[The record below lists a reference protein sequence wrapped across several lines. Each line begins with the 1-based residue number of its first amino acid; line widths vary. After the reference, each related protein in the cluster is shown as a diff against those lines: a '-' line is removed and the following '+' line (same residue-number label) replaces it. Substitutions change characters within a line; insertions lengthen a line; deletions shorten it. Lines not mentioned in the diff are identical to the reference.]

1 VSEGALQDRYL
12 DVLLEMVFEEQE
24 EKAVER
30 LAHSPDPELT
40 EEQRTQADRM
50 LEKAL
55 QINDQWKKE
64 QKRFRRKERK
74 KRLRKG
80 LLLTLALALGL
91 SSVGF
96 ATIAEFREAIVRMFV
111 RVNVQT
117 NSVWMY
123 PDEETAVR
131 MEEDYMDMEPP
142 DGWAGHYFFSFIPE
156 GFTLDAA
163 SVTEQSVRYVNG
175 DQAFTFAEHS
185 NFSENER
192 SLTGLDYTEGLA
204 RERALYYGGFVSWED
219 KQVLAWD
226 DVFSWFELIGENM
239 TRDALLS
246 LADQVLPLA
255 REMRIQTAQKQEAD
269 AAVSPSYYWSGEWFP
284 AFLPDGLRVLSFSRK
299 WDGSSIALSDSY
311 GMKITFMETDSEGS
325 SHAAQLDGAVI
336 STVTLNGGEA
346 TLVDGYSGG
355 SNTADIVWQAGE
367 KTLRVRT
374 IGYSSAGTLRV
385 AESVRRLTEDEKRDR
400 YFWISD
406 DQERN
411 AIQPP
416 EIWQGAYFP
425 AFLPDGFQL
434 TDYELI
440 NQDTENVLFHT
451 ADYESDIT
459 LERYKQRPDLNY
471 HGRGSVQI
479 VAFGDRDALM
489 VQTDEGGRTDVQAML
504 ECGEQWYIIS
514 GDGIGAEELT
524 KIARSMKENT
534 HLTAK
539 DPINRYQADFEKT
552 ETPAGW
558 AGRCFPALLP
568 GDLAPDENNREK
580 DCIVWQGKDG
590 RRMALRYAPSAREI
604 RFGNLDVQGA
614 FLTVG
619 GCPAYML
626 EETLFSVSKACL
638 FWQDPSGFY
647 ELTFTGFPR
656 DEALAVARGIV
667 AI

>member
-1 VSEGALQDRYL
+1 MSEGALQDRYL

-55 QINDQWKKE
+55 RKNDQWEKE
-64 QKRFRRKERK
+64 QKRIRRKERK

-80 LLLTLALALGL
+80 LLLTLALVLGL

-123 PDEETAVR
+123 PDEETAMR

-142 DGWAGHYFFSFIPE
+142 DGWAGRYFFSSIPE
-156 GFTLDAA
+156 GFTLDAESA
-163 SVTEQSVRYVNG
+163 TERSVRYGNG

-185 NFSENER
+185 NHSDNER
-192 SLTGLDYTEGLA
+192 SLTGLDYTEGL
-204 RERALYYGGFVSWED
+204 EKEEALNYGGFVSWED

-255 REMRIQTAQKQEAD
+255 REMRIQTAQKQEED
-269 AAVSPSYYWSGEWFP
+269 AAVSPSYYWSGDWFP
-284 AFLPDGLRVLSFSRK
+284 TFLPDGLRVLSFSRK

-355 SNTADIVWQAGE
+355 GNTAEILWQAGD
-367 KTLRVRT
+367 KTLRVQT
-374 IGYSSAGTLRV
+374 VGYSSAGTLRV
-385 AESVRRLTEDEKRDR
+385 AESVRRLTEEEKRESS
-400 YFWISD
+400 FWISD
-406 DQERN
+406 GQAMN

-434 TDYELI
+434 TDYDFI
-440 NQDTENVLFHT
+440 NQDRESVMFRT
-451 ADYESDIT
+451 ADYEEVIT
-459 LERYKQRPDLNY
+459 LRRCKDRPDLNY
-471 HGRGSVQI
+471 YGPGSVQI
-479 VAFGDRDALM
+479 IPFGDRDALM
-489 VQTDEGGRTDVQAML
+489 VQTDAGGRNIVQATL
-504 ECGEQWYIIS
+504 QCGEQWYMIR
-514 GDGIGAEELT
+514 GDGISAEELI
-524 KIARSMKENT
+524 KIAQSMKENQR
-534 HLTAK
+534 LIAK
-539 DPINRYQADFEKT
+539 DPVNRYQADFET
-552 ETPAGW
+552 AETPAGW
-558 AGRCFPALLP
+558 AGRSFPSLLP
-568 GDLAPDENNREK
+568 GDLALDESNTDQ
-580 DCIVWQGKDG
+580 DCVIWQGKDG
-590 RRMALRYAPSAREI
+590 RRMTLRYAPSSHEV
-604 RFGNLDVQGA
+604 RFGEQDVAGTM
-614 FLTVG
+614 LTVN
-619 GCPAYML
+619 GCSACML

-647 ELTFTGFPR
+647 ELTFSGFPR

>member
-1 VSEGALQDRYL
+1 MSEGALQDRYL

-40 EEQRTQADRM
+40 EEQRAQADRM

-55 QINDQWKKE
+55 QKNDQWEKEKK
-64 QKRFRRKERK
+64 RNRRLERK
-74 KRLRKG
+74 KRIGKG

-111 RVNVQT
+111 RVNEQT

-123 PDEETAVR
+123 PDEETAIR
-131 MEEDYMDMEPP
+131 MEADFMDMEPP
-142 DGWAGHYFFSFIPE
+142 DGWAGHYFFSSVPE
-156 GFTLDAA
+156 GFSLDAA

-175 DQAFTFAEHS
+175 DRAFTFAEHS
-185 NFSENER
+185 NFSENES
-192 SLTGLDYTEGLA
+192 SLTGLDYTEGLEK
-204 RERALYYGGFVSWED
+204 ERVLYYGGFVSWED

-239 TRDALLS
+239 TREELLF

-255 REMRIQTAQKQEAD
+255 REMRIQTAQKQEED

-284 AFLPDGLRVLSFSRK
+284 AFLPDGLRVLSFSRT
-299 WDGSSIALSDSY
+299 WDGSSIALSDKF
-311 GMKITFMETDSEGS
+311 GMKISFVETGTEGS
-325 SHAAQLDGAVI
+325 AHAAQLDNTVI
-336 STVTLNGGEA
+336 STVSLNSGEA
-346 TLVDGYSGG
+346 TMVDGYSGG
-355 SNTADIVWQAGE
+355 SNTAEIVWQVGE
-367 KTLRVRT
+367 KTLCVRT
-374 IGYSSAGTLRV
+374 VGYSSTGTLRV

-400 YFWISD
+400 YFWISG

-425 AFLPDGFQL
+425 AFLPAGFQL
-434 TDYELI
+434 TDYTLV
-440 NQDTENVLFHT
+440 NQDTEDVIFRT
-451 ADYESDIT
+451 ADYESVIT
-459 LERYKQRPDLNY
+459 LKRYKERPDLNY
-471 HGRGSVQI
+471 HGQGRIQSA
-479 VAFGDRDALM
+479 AFGDQNALM
-489 VQTDEGGRTDVQAML
+489 VQTDEGGRKSVQAML

-514 GDGIGAEELT
+514 GDGIGAEDLT
-524 KIARSMKENT
+524 KIARSMKENA

-539 DPINRYQADFEKT
+539 DPVNRYQADFEKT

-558 AGRCFPALLP
+558 AGRCFPSLLP
-568 GDLAPDENNREK
+568 GDLTPDESNADQ

-590 RRMALRYAPSAREI
+590 RRMTLRYAPSAREI
-604 RFGNLDVQGA
+604 QFGHLDVQAA

-638 FWQDPSGFY
+638 FWQDQSGFY
-647 ELTFTGFPR
+647 ELTFSGFPT
-656 DEALAVARGIV
+656 DEALAVARGI
-667 AI
+667 AAG